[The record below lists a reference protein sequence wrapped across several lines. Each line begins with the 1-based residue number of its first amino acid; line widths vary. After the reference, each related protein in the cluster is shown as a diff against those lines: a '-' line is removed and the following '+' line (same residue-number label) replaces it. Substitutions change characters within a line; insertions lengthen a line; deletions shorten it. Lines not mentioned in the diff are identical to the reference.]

1 MRTEGAKER
10 NEEEERELK
19 EEEERRKV
27 QVEGGQKGEGGREK
41 VLRGVAMV
49 TQGGQRYDENEEEWE
64 LAEVKEEGDRVE
76 E

>member
-1 MRTEGAKER
+1 M
-10 NEEEERELK
+10 
-19 EEEERRKV
+19 
-27 QVEGGQKGEGGREK
+27 EGGQKGEGGREK
-41 VLRGVAMV
+41 VIRGVAME